1 MTFEEYIEI
10 ADKKF
15 QDGLYEESIE
25 NYNKAIELNP
35 NKADAYFNRGNA
47 KVNICKYKEAI
58 KDYDKVIDIN
68 PKCDA
73 SAYNNRGFCKA
84 TLGKHKE
91 SIEDFD
97 KAIENNPDY
106 ASAYCNRGGAQAT
119 LGKHKESIKDF
130 DKAIELN
137 PEDASAY
144 YNRGGTK
151 IILGKHEDAIKDF
164 GDAIKLKPNSF
175 KNLECFRSAN
185 EDLNKDNV
193 GASILFCISFFKDK
207 LSDIPRINECI
218 VILYGFNSYS
228 DDKFFKERLIK
239 IAISTLSLITSSNK
253 KDNLVIYHYTN
264 KDSLEHILPQPLPNE
279 NFGFGSPSLML
290 NHISAMNDEREGKF
304 LLEDILELSN
314 YQNSNEN
321 IDEILSDIFITS
333 FTDDGGDRLSQWRA
347 YSDDGEGVSLGIPY
361 KLFNKKLDFSNLT
374 QEILPNEIVNK
385 NKQNKESGQSIN
397 ALLCGPVIYYD
408 ENNTENDLDDIISDA
423 KKLRDEAGD
432 CENKKNDIVRS
443 LKLLIPFIKNS
454 DYKEEK
460 EYRLVSFSNTNI
472 DFIKS
477 DKTGLSSPRI
487 KISGDNNKFIY
498 NTANIDYPIKI
509 GPKCKYKDNVK
520 LAIRER
526 IKKYNPNVKVKIEN
540 SKINY
545 R

>member
-1 MTFEEYIEI
+1 MIFEIYIEI
-10 ADKKF
+10 AGKKLK
-15 QDGLYEESIE
+15 DGLYEEAIK
-25 NYNKAIELNP
+25 NYDNAIELNP
-35 NKADAYFNRGNA
+35 NNGYAYYNRG
-47 KVNICKYKEAI
+47 VCKANLGRHEEAI
-58 KDYDKVIDIN
+58 EDYDNAIKLNLIHHYVYHN
-68 PKCDA
+68 
-73 SAYNNRGFCKA
+73 SGFAKA
-84 TLGKHKE
+84 KLRRH
-91 SIEDFD
+91 D
-97 KAIENNPDY
+97 KA
-106 ASAYCNRGGAQAT
+106 
-119 LGKHKESIKDF
+119 IKDF
-130 DKAIELN
+130 DKAIELSSN
-137 PEDASAY
+137 KADKADSY
-144 YNRGGTK
+144 FTGGLSK
-151 IILGKHEDAIKDF
+151 GILGRHEKAIKDLGF
-164 GDAIKLKPNSF
+164 AIKLKPDGFN
-175 KNLECFRSAN
+175 NLECFRS
-185 EDLNKDNV
+185 DGDSFIKDNI
-193 GASILFCISFFKDK
+193 GESILFCIIFFKDQ
-207 LSDIPRINECI
+207 LSSIPRINECI
-218 VILYGFNSYS
+218 EILYDFKSDLGDGFTE
-228 DDKFFKERLIK
+228 KLIK
-239 IAISTLSLITSSNK
+239 IAISTLKLITASNEG
-253 KDNLVIYHYTN
+253 NELVIYHYTN
-264 KDSLEHILPQPLPNE
+264 KDSLEHILPQPLLDE
-279 NFGFGSPSLML
+279 NYGFGSPSLML

-304 LLEDILELSN
+304 LLEDILGLSN

-347 YSDDGEGVSLGIPY
+347 YGDDGEGVSLGIPY
-361 KLFNKKLDFSNLT
+361 KLFNTKLDISNLT

-385 NKQNKESGQSIN
+385 NKQNKESGKSID

-408 ENNTENDLDDIISDA
+408 GNNTENDLDDIISEA

-443 LKLLIPFIKNS
+443 LKLVIPFIKHS

-498 NTANIDYPIKI
+498 NTSNIDYPIKI